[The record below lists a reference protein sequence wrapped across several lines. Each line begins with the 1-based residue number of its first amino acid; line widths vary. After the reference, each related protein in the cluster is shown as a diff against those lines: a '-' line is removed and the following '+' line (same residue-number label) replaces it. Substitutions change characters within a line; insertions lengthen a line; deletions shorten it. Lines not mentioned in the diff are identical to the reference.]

1 MPASSSRLLLAP
13 LLVLAVISKLPAA
26 DPPVPKPVELWPG
39 AVPEATGTSDEDK
52 PAVYPYLP
60 DPDKRTGAAILVC
73 PGGGFTTR
81 CADFE
86 GVLIARWLQDRGIAA
101 FILRYRIRPL
111 YTMKESI
118 QDANRAMQFLRSRAK
133 EFGIAPDRIGAI
145 GFSAGA
151 VLAAT
156 ATFAP
161 LAGSAEAADPV
172 ERFPSLPNF
181 LILAYGSS
189 PLGGRGGVNPP
200 AGTGS
205 AVAPPTFLFCTG
217 EDASHITGMTDLYA
231 ALRRARVPVEAH
243 FFAHGEHGVGFA
255 QGDPVLG
262 EWPSLMYRWV
272 RAGGFLTDKKRVAV
286 SGTVTIDGE
295 LLVSGSVT
303 FTPIDGSGAPPVTA
317 YVMNTGK
324 GAGAFALGA
333 DQGPVPGKY
342 RVEVRQDATR
352 WLSNS
357 VNPMMLKMTQKQR
370 SGTLTD
376 ADRKEWHEYARA
388 RDLSPS
394 LEGLRVYPKQ
404 RPTDKEDLVVEVP
417 EAAGK
422 KLAIEVFSK

>member
-1 MPASSSRLLLAP
+1 MFASSIRLVLVTV
-13 LLVLAVISKLPAA
+13 LVLAATARIPAA

-39 AVPEATGTSDEDK
+39 TVPAATGTSDEDK

-60 DPDKRTGAAILVC
+60 DPAARTGAAILVC

-111 YTMKESI
+111 YTMKESV
-118 QDANRAMQFLRSRAK
+118 QDANRAIQFLRSRAK
-133 EFGIAPDRIGAI
+133 EFGIAPDRIGAV

-151 VLAAT
+151 ELAAA

-172 ERFPSLPNF
+172 ERFPSRPNF
-181 LILAYGSS
+181 LVLAYGSS

-205 AVAPPTFLFCTG
+205 AVAPPTFMFCTG

-255 QGDPVLG
+255 HGDPVLG
-262 EWPSLMYRWV
+262 EWPGLLYRWV

-295 LLVSGSVT
+295 LLVRGSVT
-303 FTPIDGSGAPPVTA
+303 FTPLDAPGAPPVTA

-324 GAGAFALGA
+324 GAGVFTLGA
-333 DQGPVPGKY
+333 NQGPVPGKY

-357 VNPMMLKMTQKQR
+357 VNPMVLKMTQKLR
-370 SGTLTD
+370 AGTLTD
-376 ADRKEWHEYARA
+376 ADRKEWQEYARN

-394 LEGLRVYPKQ
+394 LDDQRVYRKQ

-422 KLAIEVFSK
+422 KLDIAVLGK

>member
-1 MPASSSRLLLAP
+1 MSTIFVQSLLFSVLFLAGT
-13 LLVLAVISKLPAA
+13 ATIPAA
-26 DPPVPKPVELWPG
+26 DPPVPKPVELWSGPG
-39 AVPEATGTSDEDK
+39 SVPGATGTADEDK
-52 PAVYPYLP
+52 PAVFPYLP
-60 DPDKRTGAAILVC
+60 DPAVRTGAAILVC

-86 GVLIARWLQDRGIAA
+86 GVLIARWLQDHGIAA

-111 YTMKESI
+111 YTMKESV

-133 EFGIAPDRIGAI
+133 EYGIAQDRIGAI

-151 VLAAT
+151 ELAAA

-161 LAGSAEAADPV
+161 LAGSADSTDPV
-172 ERFPSLPNF
+172 DRFPSRPNF
-181 LILAYGSS
+181 LVLAYGSS
-189 PLGGRGGVNPP
+189 PLGGRGGANST

-205 AVAPPTFLFCTG
+205 APPTFMFCTG
-217 EDASHITGMTDLYA
+217 EDASHIAGMTDLYT

-272 RAGGFLTDKKRVAV
+272 RAGGFLTDKKRIAV
-286 SGTVTIDGE
+286 SGSVTIDGE
-295 LLVSGSVT
+295 LLVRGSVT
-303 FTPIDGSGAPPVTA
+303 LTPLNAVGDPSVTG

-324 GAGAFALGA
+324 GAGVFALGA

-342 RVEVRQDATR
+342 RVEVRQDASR

-357 VNPMMLKMTQKQR
+357 VNPMVLKMTQKQR
-370 SGTLTD
+370 AGTLTD
-376 ADRKEWHEYARA
+376 ADRKEWQEYARA

-394 LEGLRVYPKQ
+394 LEGQRVYHKT
-404 RPTDKEDLVVEVP
+404 RPADKDDLVVEIKADGATAVDI
-417 EAAGK
+417 K
-422 KLAIEVFSK
+422 VYSK